1 MKINPKL
8 VNKVDLANVLT
19 QNEGILIIKFHAT
32 WCGPCKKI
40 EGIVQKYFG
49 QLPDTVF
56 TVEVDID
63 QALDLY
69 GFLKT
74 KKVVNG
80 IPVMLAY
87 YKGNT
92 HYVPDDI
99 VIGTDEVQIQGFFHR
114 CVEESNGL

>member
-1 MKINPKL
+1 MKITPKL
-8 VNKVDLANVLT
+8 ANKTDLVNVLS
-19 QNEGILIIKFHAT
+19 QNEGVLIIKFYAS

-40 EGIVQKYFG
+40 EGIVQKYFA
-49 QLPDTVF
+49 QMPSTVF
-56 TVEVDID
+56 TVEVDVD
-63 QALDLY
+63 NALDLY

-99 VIGTDEVQIQGFFHR
+99 VIGTDDVQIQGFFQR
-114 CVEESNGL
+114 CVEESNNL